1 MVLTMMSPM
10 TAVFWLAVVVP
21 SVTSLVPHS
30 QTKLGKNVERS
41 TSGIPHTNAFMVVAT
56 AKKKKVSG
64 VENRPV
70 RERKVKEDKIEVDGV
85 VKEALPNAMF
95 RVEVGVTNT
104 VLLCTISGKIRKNF
118 VKILVG
124 DNVKV
129 ELSPYDLTRG
139 RITFRER
146 NS

>member
-1 MVLTMMSPM
+1 MAMAASAFVMMPGSSSSSNLCRRQERTM
-10 TAVFWLAVVVP
+10 L
-21 SVTSLVPHS
+21 
-30 QTKLGKNVERS
+30 E
-41 TSGIPHTNAFMVVAT
+41 

-64 VENRPV
+64 LENKPV
-70 RERKVKEDKIEVDGV
+70 RERKVAADKIELEGT

-95 RVEVGVTNT
+95 RVNVPATDSVI
-104 VLLCTISGKIRKNF
+104 LCTISGKIRKNF

-146 NS
+146 K